1 MMVGRFTTRS
11 EVAFG
16 PPHTFGW
23 LRSPEF
29 DANGL
34 EGWERPDGTRALL
47 RRGAQLARLRGVR
60 GEPII
65 VRPGRQT
72 G

>member
-1 MMVGRFTTRS
+1 MVGRFASRS
-11 EVAFG
+11 EAAFG

-23 LRSPEF
+23 LRYPDL

-34 EGWERPDGTRALL
+34 EGWERPDGTMTLL
-47 RRGAQLARLRGVR
+47 QRGAKLVRLRGAR
-60 GEPII
+60 GQPI
-65 VRPGRQT
+65 VLQLGTRT